1 MTWQGCA
8 TIALA
13 LFALAAMASGRYAPH
28 WVMLAVMIVLSASG
42 IISPE
47 AALAGFSNTGVMT
60 VAALFVVAA
69 GIHNS
74 GGVDVL
80 VHRFLGRPAS
90 TRSAQARI
98 IFPVALLS
106 GFLNNT
112 PVVATLIPA
121 IHAWCRR
128 IGIAPSKLMI
138 PLSYAAILGGTLTL
152 MGTSTNLVVN
162 GLYRD
167 LTGDTSLSLFSITA
181 IGLPVA
187 LIGLVAIIWVF
198 PRVLPERQDAQ
209 KFGSLREFTLEVRVN
224 PTGPL
229 VGKTVDSAGLR
240 NLDRL
245 YLVEIERQ
253 GSVVTAVPSE
263 ERLMGGDRLVFAG
276 ETQAISDL
284 LRIQGIVPS
293 THDDEPSL
301 DQHRAERR
309 LVEAALSPRSDV
321 IGQTIRDARFRDRF
335 GAVVLAVARHGK
347 RVQGNLGNIRLQAGD
362 VLLLEARPAFV
373 SRQHYAQDFLLIN
386 DLETERPRHDK
397 AGLAWVILAVVVLSA
412 TFGLLSILNAALLGA
427 SAMIATGC
435 LRVSQI
441 QKSLDAPVL
450 LTIAASFALGN
461 ALQIT
466 GAAGVIAQ
474 WLVSLSGGDTLLMLI
489 MVYFTVSLLTEIITN
504 NAAAVVMV
512 PIVLSITSAANV
524 AAEPFIIGVM
534 MAASASFATPLGY
547 QTNLMVMGPGGYRF
561 SDYLKVGLPMNM
573 LIGAS
578 TLVVI
583 SLRYGLL

>member
-8 TIALA
+8 TIVLA
-13 LFALAAMASGRYAPH
+13 LIALVAMASGRYAPH

-42 IISPE
+42 ILSPE
-47 AALAGFSNTGVMT
+47 QALAGFSNTGLMT

-74 GGVDVL
+74 GGVDAL
-80 VHRFLGRPAS
+80 VHRFLGRPSS

-167 LTGDTSLSLFSITA
+167 LSGDTSLSLFSITA

-187 LIGLVAIIWVF
+187 LIGLVAIVWLF
-198 PRVLPERQDAQ
+198 PRILPERQDAQ

-263 ERLMGGDRLVFAG
+263 ERLMAGDRLVFAG

-397 AGLAWVILAVVVLSA
+397 AGIAWLILAGVVFSA

-427 SAMIATGC
+427 SAMVATGC

-461 ALQIT
+461 ALQST
-466 GAAGVIAQ
+466 GAAAVIAQ
-474 WLVSLSGGDTLLMLI
+474 QLVALSGGETLLMLV
-489 MVYFTVSLLTEIITN
+489 MVYVTVSLLTEIITN

-512 PIVLSITSAANV
+512 PIVLSITSAAQV
-524 AAEPFIIGVM
+524 DAEPFIMGVM

-561 SDYLKVGLPMNM
+561 SDYLKVGLPMNL
-573 LIGAS
+573 LIGVS

-583 SLRYGLL
+583 SIHYGLV

>member
-1 MTWQGCA
+1 M
-8 TIALA
+8 
-13 LFALAAMASGRYAPH
+13 
-28 WVMLAVMIVLSASG
+28 
-42 IISPE
+42 
-47 AALAGFSNTGVMT
+47 
-60 VAALFVVAA
+60 
-69 GIHNS
+69 
-74 GGVDVL
+74 
-80 VHRFLGRPAS
+80 
-90 TRSAQARI
+90 
-98 IFPVALLS
+98 
-106 GFLNNT
+106 
-112 PVVATLIPA
+112 
-121 IHAWCRR
+121 
-128 IGIAPSKLMI
+128 
-138 PLSYAAILGGTLTL
+138 
-152 MGTSTNLVVN
+152 
-162 GLYRD
+162 
-167 LTGDTSLSLFSITA
+167 
-181 IGLPVA
+181 
-187 LIGLVAIIWVF
+187 
-198 PRVLPERQDAQ
+198 
-209 KFGSLREFTLEVRVN
+209 
-224 PTGPL
+224 
-229 VGKTVDSAGLR
+229 
-240 NLDRL
+240 
-245 YLVEIERQ
+245 
-253 GSVVTAVPSE
+253 
-263 ERLMGGDRLVFAG
+263 
-276 ETQAISDL
+276 
-284 LRIQGIVPS
+284 
-293 THDDEPSL
+293 
-301 DQHRAERR
+301 
-309 LVEAALSPRSDV
+309 
-321 IGQTIRDARFRDRF
+321 
-335 GAVVLAVARHGK
+335 VLAVARHGK

-397 AGLAWVILAVVVLSA
+397 AGLAWVILASVVLSA

-441 QKSLDAPVL
+441 QKSLDATVL

-466 GAAGVIAQ
+466 GAAAVIAQ

-489 MVYFTVSLLTEIITN
+489 MVYFTVSVLTEIITN

-524 AAEPFIIGVM
+524 AAEPFIIAVM

>member
-13 LFALAAMASGRYAPH
+13 LIALATMASGRYAPH

-47 AALAGFSNTGVMT
+47 AALAGFSNTGLMT

-80 VHRFLGRPAS
+80 VNRFLGRPTS
-90 TRSAQARI
+90 PRRAQARI

-412 TFGLLSILNAALLGA
+412 TVGLLSILNAALLGA

-489 MVYFTVSLLTEIITN
+489 MVYFTVSVLTEIITN

-512 PIVLSITSAANV
+512 PIVLSITTAANV

-561 SDYLKVGLPMNM
+561 SDYLKVGLPMNI

-583 SLRYGLL
+583 SLRYGLF

>member
-1 MTWQGCA
+1 MLA
-8 TIALA
+8 LIALV
-13 LFALAAMASGRYAPH
+13 AMASGRYAPH

-42 IISPE
+42 ILSPE
-47 AALAGFSNTGVMT
+47 QALAGFSNTGLMT

-74 GGVDVL
+74 GGVDAL
-80 VHRFLGRPAS
+80 VHRFLGRPSS

-187 LIGLVAIIWVF
+187 LIGLVAIVWLF
-198 PRVLPERQDAQ
+198 PRILPERQDAQ

-263 ERLMGGDRLVFAG
+263 ERLMAGDRLVFAG

-347 RVQGNLGNIRLQAGD
+347 RVQGNLGNIR
-362 VLLLEARPAFV
+362 
-373 SRQHYAQDFLLIN
+373 
-386 DLETERPRHDK
+386 
-397 AGLAWVILAVVVLSA
+397 
-412 TFGLLSILNAALLGA
+412 
-427 SAMIATGC
+427 
-435 LRVSQI
+435 
-441 QKSLDAPVL
+441 
-450 LTIAASFALGN
+450 
-461 ALQIT
+461 
-466 GAAGVIAQ
+466 
-474 WLVSLSGGDTLLMLI
+474 
-489 MVYFTVSLLTEIITN
+489 
-504 NAAAVVMV
+504 
-512 PIVLSITSAANV
+512 
-524 AAEPFIIGVM
+524 
-534 MAASASFATPLGY
+534 
-547 QTNLMVMGPGGYRF
+547 
-561 SDYLKVGLPMNM
+561 
-573 LIGAS
+573 
-578 TLVVI
+578 
-583 SLRYGLL
+583 

>member
-13 LFALAAMASGRYAPH
+13 LIALAAMASGRYAPH

-397 AGLAWVILAVVVLSA
+397 AGLAWVILAAVVLSA

-466 GAAGVIAQ
+466 GAAAVIAQ

-489 MVYFTVSLLTEIITN
+489 MVYFTVSVLTEIITN

-524 AAEPFIIGVM
+524 AAEPFIIAVM

-561 SDYLKVGLPMNM
+561 SDYLKVGLPMNL

-583 SLRYGLL
+583 SLRYGLF

>member
-1 MTWQGCA
+1 MTWQGSA
-8 TIALA
+8 TIVLA
-13 LFALAAMASGRYAPH
+13 LIALAAMASGRYAPH
-28 WVMLAVMIVLSASG
+28 WVMLTVMIVLSASG
-42 IISPE
+42 ILSPE
-47 AALAGFSNTGVMT
+47 QALAGFSNTGVMT

-74 GGVDVL
+74 GGVDAL
-80 VHRFLGRPAS
+80 VHRFLGRPSSA
-90 TRSAQARI
+90 RSAQARI

-181 IGLPVA
+181 VGLPVA
-187 LIGLVAIIWVF
+187 LIGLFAIVWLF
-198 PRVLPERQDAQ
+198 PRILPERQDAQ

-263 ERLMGGDRLVFAG
+263 ERLMAGDRLVFAG

-397 AGLAWVILAVVVLSA
+397 AGLAWLILAGVVISA

-427 SAMIATGC
+427 SAMIATSC

-461 ALQIT
+461 ALEIT
-466 GAAGVIAQ
+466 GAASVIAQ
-474 WLVSLSGGDTLLMLI
+474 WLVSLSGSDTLLMLI
-489 MVYFTVSLLTEIITN
+489 MVYFTVSVLTEIITN

-547 QTNLMVMGPGGYRF
+547 QTNLMVMGPGGYQF
-561 SDYLKVGLPMNM
+561 SDYLKMGLPMNL
-573 LIGAS
+573 LIGVA

-583 SLRYGLL
+583 SLRYGLV